1 MGTCLAE
8 GKQEKSVAFT
18 LWKRL
23 RVVNHLR
30 SFIEGLSVAY
40 RMVVVSEFVNTY
52 QVRLMNS
59 CFDSLTRCFYN

>member
-30 SFIEGLSVAY
+30 SFIECLPVAY
-40 RMVVVSEFVNTY
+40 RNGRS
-52 QVRLMNS
+52 VRVCEYISGGVDELM
-59 CFDSLTRCFYN
+59 L